1 MGYVIVHFRVFI
13 YFSKPYQLVQD
24 FFHRQYLGGALKH
37 VLLFTPIPGEMIQ
50 FDLRMFFKW
59 VGKKKHQL
67 DDYIP
72 ER

>member
-1 MGYVIVHFRVFI
+1 M
-13 YFSKPYQLVQD
+13 
-24 FFHRQYLGGALKH
+24 
-37 VLLFTPIPGEMIQ
+37 FTPIPGEMIQ

-59 VGKKKHQL
+59 VGEKKHQL